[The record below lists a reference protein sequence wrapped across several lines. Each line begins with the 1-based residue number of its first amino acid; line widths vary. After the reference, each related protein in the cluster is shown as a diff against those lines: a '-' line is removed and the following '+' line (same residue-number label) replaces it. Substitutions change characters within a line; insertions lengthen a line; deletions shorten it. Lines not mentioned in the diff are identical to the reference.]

1 VITAALNTSATHH
14 ISTQATVWPTGLQEA
29 A

>member
-14 ISTQATVWPTGLQEA
+14 ISTQATVWPSELQEA